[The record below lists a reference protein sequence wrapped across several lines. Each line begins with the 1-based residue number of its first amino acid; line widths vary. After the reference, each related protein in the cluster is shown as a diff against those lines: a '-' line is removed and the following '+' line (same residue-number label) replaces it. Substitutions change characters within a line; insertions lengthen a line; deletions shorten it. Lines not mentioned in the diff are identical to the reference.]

1 MKKLI
6 FISFFFL
13 LATFMFPK
21 TYISSHFKIKET
33 GTNYGDWEPSRILID
48 LVEYRDRIIIYSNKT
63 QIYDYAITS
72 TNIYS
77 DRVVIKAIV
86 EDENYKY
93 GDLIYTYYPDKIYL
107 EFIYND
113 ISFIYFIKQ

>member
-13 LATFMFPK
+13 LATFVSPK
-21 TYISSHFKIKET
+21 TYISSYFNIKET
-33 GTNYGDWEPSRILID
+33 GFIYDD
-48 LVEYRDRIIIYSNKT
+48 LKPTSIPIEFVDSEDRIIIYSNKI
-63 QIYDYAITS
+63 QIYDYSVTS
-72 TNIYS
+72 TDLYTDKI
-77 DRVVIKAIV
+77 VVRAVV

-93 GDLIYTYYPDKIYL
+93 GTLVFTYYLDKIYL

-113 ISFIYFIKQ
+113 ISFIYFIEQ

>member
-6 FISFFFL
+6 FISFFLL
-13 LATFMFPK
+13 LATFVSPK
-21 TYISSHFKIKET
+21 TYVSSHFKIKET
-33 GTNYGDWEPSRILID
+33 GTSYGDWEASRVLID

-77 DRVVIKAIV
+77 DKIEVKAVV
-86 EDENYKY
+86 EDENYRY
-93 GDLIYTYYPDKIYL
+93 GNLIFTYYLDKIYL

>member
-13 LATFMFPK
+13 LATFVSPK
-21 TYISSHFKIKET
+21 TYVSSHFKIKET
-33 GTNYGDWEPSRILID
+33 GTSYGDWEPSRVLID

-63 QIYDYAITS
+63 QIYNFAITS
-72 TNIYS
+72 TNVYY
-77 DRVVIKAIV
+77 DRIEVKSIV

-93 GDLIYTYYPDKIYL
+93 GNLIFTYYLDKIYL
-107 EFIYND
+107 EFIYDD

>member
-13 LATFMFPK
+13 LATFVSPK
-21 TYISSHFKIKET
+21 TYVSSHFKIKET
-33 GTNYGDWEPSRILID
+33 GTSYGDWEASRVLID
-48 LVEYRDRIIIYSNKT
+48 LVEYRDRIIIYSNKI
-63 QIYDYAITS
+63 QIYDYSVSS
-72 TNIYS
+72 TDLYLDKI
-77 DRVVIKAIV
+77 VVRAV
-86 EDENYKY
+86 VVDENYKY
-93 GDLIYTYYPDKIYL
+93 GTLVFTYYLDKIYL

>member
-13 LATFMFPK
+13 LATFAYPE

-33 GTNYGDWEPSRILID
+33 GSRYGTWESSRVLID
-48 LVEYRDRIIIYSNKT
+48 LVENKDRIIIYSNKT

-72 TNIYS
+72 TKVHSNKI
-77 DRVVIKAIV
+77 VVKAVV

-93 GDLIYTYYPDKIYL
+93 GNLVFTYYLDKIYL

-113 ISFIYFIKQ
+113 ISFVYFIEQ